1 MNSKKMKSGGTVVYM
16 DSLRRKAFRKGFKMP
31 YE

>member
-1 MNSKKMKSGGTVVYM
+1 MKSGGTVVYM